1 MKRRPANRKVEI
13 IETASALFNERGYN
27 NITMRILAAEMGIK
41 AASLYNHISSKQEI
55 LATTI
60 LGLAKKFVSGIE
72 EIASKDIDSIEK
84 IKNIVLVH
92 IELTLED
99 PNGMAS
105 LQTNWMYLEGDNL
118 LYFKQM
124 RRDYEQSFRN
134 IIKDGI
140 SKGMVKAYSPE
151 IILFSILTTLRS
163 LYMWYPEQKNIDK
176 NVLKEEMISV
186 TLKGF
191 VNTQL

>member
-1 MKRRPANRKVEI
+1 MKRRPTNRKVEI

-72 EIASKDIDSIEK
+72 EIAHRDIDPIEK

-92 IELTLED
+92 IEFTLED

-118 LYFKQM
+118 LNFKQM
-124 RRDYEQSFRN
+124 RSDYEQSFRD

-140 SKGMVKAYSPE
+140 SQGVVKAYSPE

-163 LYMWYPEQKNIDK
+163 LYMWYPKQKNIDK

-191 VNTQL
+191 VNT